1 MLQSKHGRKKGV
13 AAEPARPPHSLLTAA
28 SPTPEAQRL
37 AQAPALPPHQNF
49 NGQAASGHSDRLPDG
64 LGEQAGQLCGPG
76 RLVPSGQLGVQGV
89 GFGLGDGGDLQPN
102 DQGLRQACCEAA
114 RTWQGAELGQGDEQ
128 GFSHSNNA
136 RFRSAQRMQGQG
148 DEQGFSRSNSA
159 RCRSALRQR
168 QTGICAQPPT

>member
-37 AQAPALPPHQNF
+37 ALAPALPHQNF
-49 NGQAASGHSDRLPDG
+49 NGQAASGHSDRLPDS

-89 GFGLGDGGDLQPN
+89 GVGLGDGGDLQPD

-114 RTWQGAELGQGDEQ
+114 RTWQGAVMGT
-128 GFSHSNNA
+128 S
-136 RFRSAQRMQGQG
+136 
-148 DEQGFSRSNSA
+148 
-159 RCRSALRQR
+159 
-168 QTGICAQPPT
+168 TGPGR